1 MQDKSYQ
8 KRGHYHVNIIIIIII
23 IIIITYIAY
32 CSKGEK
38 PGCEE
43 LLHWAQILREML
55 HNA

>member
-8 KRGHYHVNIIIIIII
+8 KRGHYHVNIIII
-23 IIIITYIAY
+23 TYIAY
-32 CSKGEK
+32 RSKGEK